1 MLKTIFPYLC
11 GLLLLAGAFAFTGC
25 RTGRVNASYKTDQT
39 FKAGQRVLVIAILPH
54 EDTAA
59 RRSAEKEMV
68 ALLQERGY
76 YAVSAVEK
84 YGQHGLD
91 EAREGM
97 LFKEM
102 KEDGIDA
109 VMTVARIPQNRED
122 RWKETMTVYPNSY
135 YYNRIKSYRTLF
147 SQPGE
152 GRRPFFWEGILFD
165 LASLQAMTVLR
176 SPAMGKPPATQ
187 PSPELL
193 KRFMN
198 KMQKQKT
205 LQRRAAPVGYKA
217 F

>member
-1 MLKTIFPYLC
+1 MKKILQYIC

-25 RTGRVNASYKTDQT
+25 RTGRVNTTWQTGET
-39 FKAGQRVLVIAILPH
+39 FKAAQRILVIAILPP

-59 RRSAEKEMV
+59 RRVAEKEMV

-84 YGQHGLD
+84 YGQNGLD
-91 EAREGM
+91 ESHEGV
-97 LFKEM
+97 LYKEL
-102 KEDGIDA
+102 KSDGIDA
-109 VMTVARIPQNRED
+109 VLTVARIPQNRED

-135 YYNRIKSYRTLF
+135 YYKRIKSYRTLF
-147 SQPGE
+147 AQPGE

-165 LASLQAMTVLR
+165 LSSLQALSVLR

-187 PSPELL
+187 PSAELL

-205 LQRRAAPVGYKA
+205 LQRKAAPVGYKA